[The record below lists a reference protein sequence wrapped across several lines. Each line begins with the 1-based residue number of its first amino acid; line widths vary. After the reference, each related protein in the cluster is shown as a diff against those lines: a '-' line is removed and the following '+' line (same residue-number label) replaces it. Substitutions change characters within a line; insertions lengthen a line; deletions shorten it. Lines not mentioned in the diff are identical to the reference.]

1 MSECESSSS
10 FLLQKKLTNADW
22 LLVTCATATVRK
34 CSNNVGQTGLAHKKT
49 AFRTFWGVEADLS
62 CRGDGASGHPDGVDA
77 TVGVLV
83 DFDVGPLLPGLDVSH
98 RVKQVQHLL
107 VVQLESALNK

>member
-1 MSECESSSS
+1 M
-10 FLLQKKLTNADW
+10 
-22 LLVTCATATVRK
+22 LVTCATATVRK
-34 CSNNVGQTGLAHKKT
+34 CSNNAGQTGLAHKKT
-49 AFRTFWGVEADLS
+49 AFGTFRGVEADLS

-77 TVGVLV
+77 AVGVLV